1 MSPSPRATESNC
13 SRDRTMALR
22 KRKPTSPGR
31 RFQTVADFSEITKKE
46 PERSLLAPKA
56 STGGRNN
63 HGRKTARHRGGGHKQ
78 RYRIIDFRRI
88 KDGVPAKVAAIE
100 YDPNRNCR
108 IALLHYY
115 DGEKA
120 YILAPNT
127 VAVGDVLQSG
137 QGADI
142 RPGNALPLRYIPVGT
157 TIHNVELKPGG
168 GGKIARGAGTS
179 VQLVAKEGDF
189 ATLRLP
195 STEMRRV
202 PIDCRGTVGEVG
214 NAEAELVKIGKAG
227 RNRWKGVRPQTRG
240 VAMNPVD
247 HPHGGG
253 EGKSSGGRHPV
264 SPWGKPE
271 GRTRDQNKPS
281 S

>member
-1 MSPSPRATESNC
+1 
-13 SRDRTMALR
+13 MALR

-31 RFQTVADFSEITKKE
+31 RFQTVSDFSDITKSK
-46 PERSLLAPKA
+46 PERSLLAPK
-56 STGGRNN
+56 SGSGGRNN
-63 HGRKTARHRGGGHKQ
+63 LGRKTARHRGGGHKQ
-78 RYRIIDFRRI
+78 RYRVIDFRRT

-108 IALLHYY
+108 IALLHYH

-127 VAVGDVLQSG
+127 VRVGDVLQSG
-137 QGADI
+137 QGAEI
-142 RPGNALPLRYIPVGT
+142 RPGNALPLRYVPVGT
-157 TIHNVELKPGG
+157 TIHNVELNPGG
-168 GGKIARGAGTS
+168 GGKLARGAGTS

-214 NAEAELVKIGKAG
+214 NAEAELVKVGKAG

-253 EGKSSGGRHPV
+253 EGKTSGGRHPV

-271 GRTRDQNKPS
+271 TRTRNKKKPS
-281 S
+281 QKLIIRRRRTRGSRR

>member
-1 MSPSPRATESNC
+1 VGIRS
-13 SRDRTMALR
+13 
-22 KRKPTSPGR
+22 RKPTSPAR
-31 RFQTVADFSEITKKE
+31 RFQTVSDFSEITKSK
-46 PERSLLAPKA
+46 PEKSLIGPKPK
-56 STGGRNN
+56 TGGRNV
-63 HGRKTARHRGGGHKQ
+63 HGRMTSRHRGGGHKQ
-78 RYRIIDFRRI
+78 QYRMIDFKRI
-88 KDGVPAKVAAIE
+88 KDGVTAKVAAIE
-100 YDPNRNCR
+100 YDPNRTCR
-108 IALLHYY
+108 IALLHYA
-115 DGEKA
+115 DGQKA
-120 YILAPNT
+120 YILAPRGLR
-127 VAVGDVLQSG
+127 VGDHVESG

-142 RPGNALPLRYIPVGT
+142 KPGNALPLRYIPVGT
-157 TIHNVELKPGG
+157 TVHNVELKPGA
-168 GGKIARGAGTS
+168 GGKMARSAGSS
-179 VQLVAKEGDF
+179 VQLVAKEGGF

-247 HPHGGG
+247 HPLGGG

-271 GRTRDQNKPS
+271 GRTRDKNKES
-281 S
+281 QKLIVRRRRTRGSRR